1 MNSKKINICVFCGS
15 MKGNN
20 SIYCSE
26 AKKLGSIIS
35 KNKWNLIFGGGK
47 NGLMGSVAEGFDS
60 SKADIISVIP
70 KNLNDKE
77 VLFPSPNKKILVK
90 NLFFRKEKM
99 IALADFIIVLPG
111 GIGTLDELLDVLSLN
126 NLSKK
131 AKKLIVLNINQYWD
145 PLRDLIYYLNN
156 NQFIYDI
163 KKSHFNFIDTV
174 DKTVKFIK
182 NNL

>member
-1 MNSKKINICVFCGS
+1 MVW
-15 MKGNN
+15 
-20 SIYCSE
+20 
-26 AKKLGSIIS
+26 AT
-35 KNKWNLIFGGGK
+35 
-47 NGLMGSVAEGFDS
+47 
-60 SKADIISVIP
+60 
-70 KNLNDKE
+70 
-77 VLFPSPNKKILVK
+77 
-90 NLFFRKEKM
+90 
-99 IALADFIIVLPG
+99 LADFIIVLPG
-111 GIGTLDELLDVLSLN
+111 GIGTLDELLDVLALN